1 MAAVVVAFAAA
12 AFLMCVSSK
21 GRAAPRL
28 AHPDRISFGDVYG
41 RGPSQGKRGSRASRG
56 SFQPYLSGAGQAVEM
71 SQMQQPRRSSL
82 SLASPSPSLSQA
94 YPHRSS
100 SVRASMSGV
109 AVSGRPSP
117 LRRSLSPPV
126 AERAGLL

>member
-1 MAAVVVAFAAA
+1 VAAVVVAFAAA

-41 RGPSQGKRGSRASRG
+41 RGPSQGQRG
-56 SFQPYLSGAGQAVEM
+56 SFQPYLSGSGQAVEM
-71 SQMQQPRRSSL
+71 SQMQQLRRSSL
-82 SLASPSPSLSQA
+82 SLASPSSSLSQA

-109 AVSGRPSP
+109 AVSGRPPP
-117 LRRSLSPPV
+117 LRHSLSPPG
-126 AERAGLL
+126 R